1 MMRLRF
7 SSFAALLAVLGGL
20 ALIASVT
27 WRNAGTPSGNG
38 GITDGESR
46 FEPEIV
52 LQGVDL
58 VEIRKG
64 EAPNRLLSEHATYHV
79 FAGDLSAS
87 GVTIRLPGRQGD
99 VVLRTPEAHWD
110 LRAGRIALPVGG
122 TAENGGGWSA
132 TVVSAKINLRER
144 ILTAHGEARLAGPG
158 LTIEGDNLVWRWRD
172 GKMELER
179 PKTRVLPARALGRKG

>member
-1 MMRLRF
+1 MRLRF
-7 SSFAALLAVLGGL
+7 SSIAALLAVLGGL
-20 ALIASVT
+20 VLIASIT
-27 WRNAGTPSGNG
+27 WLGGGATLGNG
-38 GITDGESR
+38 GITAVESR
-46 FEPEIV
+46 PEPEIV
-52 LQGVDL
+52 LQDVDM

-132 TVVSAKINLRER
+132 TVVSGNINLRER